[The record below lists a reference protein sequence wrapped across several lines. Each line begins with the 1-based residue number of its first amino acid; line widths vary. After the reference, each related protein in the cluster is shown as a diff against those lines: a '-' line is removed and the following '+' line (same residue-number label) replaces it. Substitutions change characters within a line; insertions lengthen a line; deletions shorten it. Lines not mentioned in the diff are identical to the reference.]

1 MLAYASPAATT
12 ARLGAVEVGALESG
26 QHVDPRPGVVARRC
40 LQSLRLPALPGALT
54 KAKQCPSKAN
64 GALKYLCGVFGLF
77 MQRNGQKR
85 DIAGYRINPVRLGH
99 AQLRQYCFYA
109 SFETRNQIRT
119 PQTELNGVVL
129 CPKLSSLLL
138 G

>member
-1 MLAYASPAATT
+1 MSLP
-12 ARLGAVEVGALESG
+12 VGALGQPVRLLTSVVCAVLPESIWN
-26 QHVDPRPGVVARRC
+26 
-40 LQSLRLPALPGALT
+40 LQNLTRLNVEFNALQG
-54 KAKQCPSKAN
+54 
-64 GALKYLCGVFGLF
+64 
-77 MQRNGQKR
+77 
-85 DIAGYRINPVRLGH
+85 IAGYRIKPVRLGH